1 MSKYNRTK
9 LLPYGLRFIQGVVR
23 GNTRFEIKSAS
34 FGATQ
39 VTDSDVINAG
49 KLPNIVGNIPIVAID
64 DDSLASQGV
73 LGIELSFTQ
82 KSTGISHDV
91 VLWDVQ
97 INGQQ
102 ERDNQERPIA
112 YTIAQQPESLTLSD
126 PSFEFRLMV
135 YVQVGDTDKVTINVN
150 QDGMESRAEHARDFN
165 RLVSSIAEGYIE
177 VDLKDHNGNQ
187 VYDSNH
193 KIVRVKRAVVNTD
206 KSLSILDRAA
216 DAKKVGEV
224 LGAIDSQLRALDQLL
239 HTNYA
244 TTLDLQDVKNI
255 AAANADVNS
264 RQDGQINSLFGKTSE
279 IESGIINNSRVV
291 SFLGHDGRNL
301 ATHTSNTVVGRA
313 EYVKADKTLTDYNA
327 PASAGKVG
335 EVLNNLDKQ
344 LRTLDNLLHTNYATL
359 LDLKDVK
366 NSVLA
371 NADVNNR
378 QDGQIN
384 GLITRTNEIESGVIN
399 NTRTIRILSHDGKG
413 LATHVSATVTARTE
427 YIKTD
432 STLSDYGAVAN
443 AGKVGEAIK
452 QTFLILNASIARL
465 VADYKSLQS
474 NQVIIDLTNMVSALR
489 DQNDEADRTIQRLRK
504 SIEISSA
511 ESQSDNLDALHE
523 PGRYYLGN
531 AKGYSD
537 AVLEVARLGYTNK
550 VMQLETIQTVQS
562 AE

>member
-23 GNTRFEIKSAS
+23 GNTKFEIKGAS
-34 FGATQ
+34 FGVTQ
-39 VTDSDVINAG
+39 VTDNDVINAG
-49 KLPNIVGNIPIVAID
+49 KLPNIVGSIPIVAID

-150 QDGMESRAEHARDFN
+150 PDGMESRAEHARDFN
-165 RLVSSIAEGYIE
+165 RLVRSIADGYIE

-206 KSLSILDRAA
+206 KSLSILNRAA

-244 TTLDLQDVKNI
+244 T
-255 AAANADVNS
+255 
-264 RQDGQINSLFGKTSE
+264 
-279 IESGIINNSRVV
+279 
-291 SFLGHDGRNL
+291 
-301 ATHTSNTVVGRA
+301 
-313 EYVKADKTLTDYNA
+313 
-327 PASAGKVG
+327 
-335 EVLNNLDKQ
+335 
-344 LRTLDNLLHTNYATL
+344 L
-359 LDLKDVK
+359 LDLNDVK

-371 NADVNNR
+371 NADANKDQDNKIAILQNRASELEANR
-378 QDGQIN
+378 QTIHLLGHDWN
-384 GLITRTNEIESGVIN
+384 GLSGHTSDSFNVIRQFIANDVTLTNSNGF
-399 NTRTIRILSHDGKG
+399 
-413 LATHVSATVTARTE
+413 
-427 YIKTD
+427 
-432 STLSDYGAVAN
+432 AN
-443 AGKVGEAIK
+443 AKATGDAIK
-452 QTFLILNASIARL
+452 QNYQQLSQAIGIIYAGLDNL
-465 VADYKSLQS
+465 GNQ
-474 NQVIIDLTNMVSALR
+474 QVIVDIKNRLSALE
-489 DQNDEADRTIQRLRK
+489 DQNKE
-504 SIEISSA
+504 E
-511 ESQSDNLDALHE
+511 
-523 PGRYYLGN
+523 
-531 AKGYSD
+531 
-537 AVLEVARLGYTNK
+537 NK
-550 VMQLETIQTVQS
+550 
-562 AE
+562 

>member
-9 LLPYGLRFIQGVVR
+9 LLPYGLRFIQGVVQ
-23 GNTRFEIKSAS
+23 GNTRFEIKGAS
-34 FGATQ
+34 FGVTQ
-39 VTDSDVINAG
+39 VTDNDVINAG

-82 KSTGISHDV
+82 KSTGISRDV

-193 KIVRVKRAVVNTD
+193 KIVRVKHAVVNTD

-216 DAKKVGEV
+216 DARKVGEV
-224 LGAIDSQLRALDQLL
+224 LNAINSQLRALDQLL
-239 HTNYA
+239 HTNYS
-244 TTLDLQDVKNI
+244 TTSDLRDVRNI
-255 AAANADVNS
+255 A
-264 RQDGQINSLFGKTSE
+264 K
-279 IESGIINNSRVV
+279 
-291 SFLGHDGRNL
+291 
-301 ATHTSNTVVGRA
+301 
-313 EYVKADKTLTDYNA
+313 
-327 PASAGKVG
+327 
-335 EVLNNLDKQ
+335 
-344 LRTLDNLLHTNYATL
+344 
-359 LDLKDVK
+359 
-366 NSVLA
+366 A

-384 GLITRTNEIESGVIN
+384 GLITRTNKIESGVIN

-413 LATHVSATVTARTE
+413 LATHASAIVTARTE

-443 AGKVGEAIK
+443 AGAVGATI
-452 QTFLILNASIARL
+452 QQVFLILSASINQL
-465 VADYKSLQS
+465 VLNYNSLES
-474 NQVIIDLTNMVSALR
+474 NQTIVDIKNRLAFLE
-489 DQNDEADRTIQRLRK
+489 DQK
-504 SIEISSA
+504 
-511 ESQSDNLDALHE
+511 
-523 PGRYYLGN
+523 
-531 AKGYSD
+531 
-537 AVLEVARLGYTNK
+537 NK
-550 VMQLETIQTVQS
+550 ENNK
-562 AE
+562 

>member
-9 LLPYGLRFIQGVVR
+9 LLPYGLRFIRGVVQ
-23 GNTRFEIKSAS
+23 GNTRFEIKGAS
-34 FGATQ
+34 FGVTQ
-39 VTDSDVINAG
+39 VTDNDVINAG

-135 YVQVGDTDKVTINVN
+135 YVQVGDTDRVTINVN

-177 VDLKDHNGNQ
+177 VDLKDHDGNQ
-187 VYDSNH
+187 FYDSNH

-206 KSLSILDRAA
+206 KSLSILGRAA
-216 DAKKVGEV
+216 DAKKVGEA

-239 HTNYA
+239 HTNYS
-244 TTLDLQDVKNI
+244 TTLDLRDVRNI
-255 AAANADVNS
+255 AKAN
-264 RQDGQINSLFGKTSE
+264 T
-279 IESGIINNSRVV
+279 
-291 SFLGHDGRNL
+291 
-301 ATHTSNTVVGRA
+301 
-313 EYVKADKTLTDYNA
+313 
-327 PASAGKVG
+327 
-335 EVLNNLDKQ
+335 
-344 LRTLDNLLHTNYATL
+344 
-359 LDLKDVK
+359 
-366 NSVLA
+366 
-371 NADVNNR
+371 DVNNR

-384 GLITRTNEIESGVIN
+384 GLITRTNGIESGVIN

-443 AGKVGEAIK
+443 AGAVGATI
-452 QTFLILNASIARL
+452 QQAFLILSASINQL
-465 VADYKSLQS
+465 VLNYNSLES
-474 NQVIIDLTNMVSALR
+474 NQTIVDIKNRLAFLE
-489 DQNDEADRTIQRLRK
+489 DQK
-504 SIEISSA
+504 
-511 ESQSDNLDALHE
+511 
-523 PGRYYLGN
+523 
-531 AKGYSD
+531 
-537 AVLEVARLGYTNK
+537 NK
-550 VMQLETIQTVQS
+550 ENNK
-562 AE
+562 

>member
-9 LLPYGLRFIQGVVR
+9 LLPYGLRFIQGVVQ
-23 GNTRFEIKSAS
+23 GNTRFEIKGAS
-34 FGATQ
+34 FGVTQ
-39 VTDSDVINAG
+39 VTDNDVINAG

-177 VDLKDHNGNQ
+177 VGLKDHNGNQ

-239 HTNYA
+239 HTNYS
-244 TTLDLQDVKNI
+244 TTSDLRDVRNI
-255 AAANADVNS
+255 AKANADVNK
-264 RQDGQINSLFGKTSE
+264 RQDIQINDLFGK
-279 IESGIINNSRVV
+279 
-291 SFLGHDGRNL
+291 
-301 ATHTSNTVVGRA
+301 
-313 EYVKADKTLTDYNA
+313 
-327 PASAGKVG
+327 
-335 EVLNNLDKQ
+335 
-344 LRTLDNLLHTNYATL
+344 
-359 LDLKDVK
+359 
-366 NSVLA
+366 
-371 NADVNNR
+371 
-378 QDGQIN
+378 
-384 GLITRTNEIESGVIN
+384 TNEIESGAIN
-399 NTRTIRILSHDGKG
+399 NTHIINILGHDGNK
-413 LATHVSATVTARTE
+413 LATHSNVTVVGQTE
-427 YIKTD
+427 YLKTD
-432 STLSDYGAVAN
+432 STLSNYNAVAN
-443 AGKVGEAIK
+443 AGAVGATI
-452 QTFLILNASIARL
+452 QQAFLILSASINQL
-465 VADYKSLQS
+465 VLNYNSLES
-474 NQVIIDLTNMVSALR
+474 NQTIVDIKNRLAFLE
-489 DQNDEADRTIQRLRK
+489 DQK
-504 SIEISSA
+504 
-511 ESQSDNLDALHE
+511 
-523 PGRYYLGN
+523 
-531 AKGYSD
+531 
-537 AVLEVARLGYTNK
+537 NK
-550 VMQLETIQTVQS
+550 ENNK
-562 AE
+562 

>member
-9 LLPYGLRFIQGVVR
+9 LLPYGLRFIQGVVQ
-23 GNTRFEIKSAS
+23 GNTRFEIKGAS
-34 FGATQ
+34 FGVTQ
-39 VTDSDVINAG
+39 VTDNDVINTG

-91 VLWDVQ
+91 MLWDVQ

-102 ERDNQERPIA
+102 EQDNQERPIA

-239 HTNYA
+239 HTNYS
-244 TTLDLQDVKNI
+244 TNLDLQDVRNI
-255 AAANADVNS
+255 A
-264 RQDGQINSLFGKTSE
+264 K
-279 IESGIINNSRVV
+279 
-291 SFLGHDGRNL
+291 
-301 ATHTSNTVVGRA
+301 
-313 EYVKADKTLTDYNA
+313 
-327 PASAGKVG
+327 
-335 EVLNNLDKQ
+335 
-344 LRTLDNLLHTNYATL
+344 
-359 LDLKDVK
+359 
-366 NSVLA
+366 A

-413 LATHVSATVTARTE
+413 LATHACAIVTARTE

-443 AGKVGEAIK
+443 AGAVGATI
-452 QTFLILNASIARL
+452 QQAFLILSASINQL
-465 VADYKSLQS
+465 VLNYNSLES
-474 NQVIIDLTNMVSALR
+474 NQTIVDIKNRLAFLE
-489 DQNDEADRTIQRLRK
+489 DQK
-504 SIEISSA
+504 
-511 ESQSDNLDALHE
+511 
-523 PGRYYLGN
+523 
-531 AKGYSD
+531 
-537 AVLEVARLGYTNK
+537 NK
-550 VMQLETIQTVQS
+550 ENNK
-562 AE
+562 

>member
-23 GNTRFEIKSAS
+23 GNTKFEIKGAS
-34 FGATQ
+34 FGITQ
-39 VTDSDVINAG
+39 VTDNDVINAG
-49 KLPNIVGNIPIVAID
+49 KLPNIVGSIPIVAID

-82 KSTGISHDV
+82 KSTGINHDV
-91 VLWDVQ
+91 TLWDVQ

-112 YTIAQQPESLTLSD
+112 YTIAQQPEQLTLSD

-165 RLVSSIAEGYIE
+165 RLVRSIADGYIE

-187 VYDSNH
+187 VYDSDH

-206 KSLSILDRAA
+206 KSLSILNRAA

-224 LGAIDSQLRALDQLL
+224 LSNLDKQLRALDSLL

-244 TTLDLQDVKNI
+244 TILDLQDVR
-255 AAANADVNS
+255 NA
-264 RQDGQINSLFGKTSE
+264 
-279 IESGIINNSRVV
+279 
-291 SFLGHDGRNL
+291 
-301 ATHTSNTVVGRA
+301 
-313 EYVKADKTLTDYNA
+313 
-327 PASAGKVG
+327 
-335 EVLNNLDKQ
+335 
-344 LRTLDNLLHTNYATL
+344 
-359 LDLKDVK
+359 
-366 NSVLA
+366 VLA

-384 GLITRTNEIESGVIN
+384 GLITKANEIESGVIN
-399 NTRTIRILSHDGKG
+399 NTRTIRILSHDGKS
-413 LATHVSATVTARTE
+413 LTTHVSATVTARTE

-452 QTFLILNASIARL
+452 QTFLILNASISRL
-465 VADYKSLQS
+465 VVDYNNLQS
-474 NQVIIDLTNMVSALR
+474 NQVIVDLTNKVLALK
-489 DQNDEADRTIQRLRK
+489 DQNDEADRIIQRLRN
-504 SIEISSA
+504 SVEITSA
-511 ESQSDNLDALHE
+511 ESQSNNLDALHE
-523 PGRYYLGN
+523 PGRYFLGN
-531 AKGYSD
+531 ARGYSD

-550 VMQLETIQTVQS
+550 VMQYIYS
-562 AE
+562 AGNNPNRTERRIGTRSNGNSYSWSEWNTEY